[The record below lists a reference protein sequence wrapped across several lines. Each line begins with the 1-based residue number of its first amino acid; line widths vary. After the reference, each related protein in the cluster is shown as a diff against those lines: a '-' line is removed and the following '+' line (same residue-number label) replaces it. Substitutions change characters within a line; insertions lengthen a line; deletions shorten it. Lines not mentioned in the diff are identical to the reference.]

1 MFNEQVFWKDGF
13 EGECQGGIFIRA
25 GKSWEG
31 CHGCDENDRN
41 FWINGFMIGYLNAR
55 LDRIDQDLQV
65 AQDKQATLI
74 INNKL

>member
-1 MFNEQVFWKDGF
+1 MTTEQIKVL
-13 EGECQGGIFIRA
+13 A